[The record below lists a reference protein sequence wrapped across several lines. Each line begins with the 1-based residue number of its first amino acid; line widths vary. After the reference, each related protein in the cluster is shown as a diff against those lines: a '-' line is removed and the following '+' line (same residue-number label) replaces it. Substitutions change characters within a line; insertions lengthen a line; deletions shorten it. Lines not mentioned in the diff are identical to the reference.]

1 MAKKI
6 VAPKASVSAPANI
19 LRVPLANV
27 HEEVGFNVR
36 SGDFTEAEGTDE
48 HSFKEIYESIKEKGQ
63 DTPADVRPDPKKKGH
78 FFLVAGHRRYRAL
91 VRIQEETKTPQTM
104 LVNVREG
111 MNDSRADAFA
121 LNLREN
127 VARENLSPPDFS
139 FALGRLK
146 NMRKEEGTY
155 TTDGAIYAEN
165 GITQGYGSKLL
176 TIAEKLSPELFK
188 HWRESNDPVSV
199 ATMVEIAKLDRE
211 KQREAYEKE
220 IAPAGEGGDRAPSK
234 QSEFKKQLS
243 RVKKAAELLGS
254 LMGAEVL
261 DCSEL
266 NFDDE
271 DTIMVLL
278 DYPEKKPT
286 KAQFKQF
293 SQAAASAYAE
303 TVQEFSEE
311 TK

>member
-6 VAPKASVSAPANI
+6 VAPKASNGGVSNI
-19 LRVPLANV
+19 LRVALANV
-27 HEEVGFNVR
+27 HEEVGFNAR
-36 SGDFTEAEGTDE
+36 SGDFTEASGTDE
-48 HSFKEIYESIKEKGQ
+48 HGFQEIYESIKERGQ
-63 DTPADVRPDPKKKGH
+63 DTPVDVRPDPKKKGH
-78 FFLVAGHRRYRAL
+78 FFLITGHRRYRSLA
-91 VRIQEETKTPQTM
+91 RIQEETKTAQTI
-104 LVNVREG
+104 LVNVRD
-111 MNDSRADAFA
+111 MTDSKADAFA

-127 VARENLSPPDFS
+127 AARENLKAGDFA

-146 NMRKEEGTY
+146 AMRREEGTY

-188 HWRESNDPVSV
+188 HWRESTNPVSV
-199 ATMVEIAKLDRE
+199 ATMVEIAKLDKE

-220 IAPAGEGGDRAPSK
+220 IAPSGEGADRSSSR

-243 RVKKAAELLGS
+243 KCKKAGELLGA
-254 LMGAEVL
+254 LQACEAL

-266 NFDDE
+266 DFEDE
-271 DTIMVLL
+271 ATIVAIL

-286 KAQFKQF
+286 KAQFKQL
-293 SQAAASAYAE
+293 SSAASTAYAE
-303 TVQEFSEE
+303 TVQELAEE
-311 TK
+311 EK